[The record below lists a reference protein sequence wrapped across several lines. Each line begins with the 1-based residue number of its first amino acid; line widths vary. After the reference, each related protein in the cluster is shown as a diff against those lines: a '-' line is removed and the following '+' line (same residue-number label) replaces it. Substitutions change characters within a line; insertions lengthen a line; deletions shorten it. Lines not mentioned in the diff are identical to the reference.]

1 MSSWQIR
8 ITGVLFVAFMAGCA
22 APVSTNIKV
31 SAEHVAKYNDL
42 SDLAV
47 VTALEKNLNEAKS
60 ANMPFLAPH
69 YFNEASQVR
78 SECQGA
84 LGKKPKE
91 ELVNIAAK
99 GDAILEKGR
108 AVMAIVQYRFTKELE
123 FKAQLD
129 EHNAGKLLPK
139 EYAQVMGDFS
149 GLIEK
154 VERERAENIDKDKEA
169 LLKDMLDLVIRA
181 VQEGAL
187 RESETINADSK
198 KKNADKQA
206 PVTYAEALRVYQESK
221 TQIAAAHHDKALVQR
236 LGAEALFAARHAQQ
250 VNERVA
256 LLQGQLRV
264 SVGGG
269 AAISG
274 AAIGGATGGMTGAQ
288 VGVQAESKPSATD
301 KISVEKIVLQE
312 EERLQ
317 SIATAL
323 GLKDLRDRALEKQ
336 VEEIKRAASTRQPGG
351 EGNAVDAPNFDARM
365 KAANEEIRQAQT
377 ELTAKD
383 QQLVEKTKQLETQA
397 AQLAEKDEQIKK
409 LKEKVDR
416 LEWEKPAQPVKTLK
430 PSAAKPAAKSKEA
443 AAPKK

>member
-8 ITGVLFVAFMAGCA
+8 MAGVLFVAFMAGCA

-69 YFNEASQVR
+69 YFNEASQVL

-108 AVMAIVQYRFTKELE
+108 AVMAIVQYRFAKELE
-123 FKAQLD
+123 FKAQLE

-154 VERERAENIDKDKEA
+154 VERERADNIDKDKEA

-187 RESETINADSK
+187 RESEIINADSK

-221 TQIAAAHHDKALVQR
+221 TQIAAAHHDKTLVQR

-256 LLQGQLRV
+256 LLQAQLRG

-274 AAIGGATGGMTGAQ
+274 AAIGGGTGGMTGAQ

-351 EGNAVDAPNFDARM
+351 NAVDAPNFDARM
-365 KAANEEIRQAQT
+365 KAANDGIKQAQD

-383 QQLVEKTKQLETQA
+383 QQLAEKAKQLETQA

-443 AAPKK
+443 PKK